1 MRLRLTTHVF
11 ALCLVTALPAAADT
25 VLTLANHSDEIVMM
39 GQKTPAQDNE
49 QQYWFTDD
57 ATRFDAG
64 DTSIVM
70 RLDSKKLYVLNHS
83 EKSYS
88 TIDLPFD
95 FKSLVGPEMAPM
107 MDQMMKMMAASVT
120 VTPSDRAGEFAGY
133 GCRYSQVDVSM
144 AMMQMSIDQCLSEKM
159 PIDYSRYQALAEA
172 QAEMIPN
179 GSWMKELAEK
189 LQGFPVRSE
198 TTTTMMGKSFQSWQ
212 ELKSVE
218 EKSAPAGFYAPP
230 PGYKEIRFD
239 PMAAQAQQRRK
250 KK

>member
-1 MRLRLTTHVF
+1 MRRHVLPLGIAF
-11 ALCLVTALPAAADT
+11 SLAAVPAAADT
-25 VLTLANHSDEIVMM
+25 VLTLANHSDEVSVM

-70 RLDSKKLYVLNHS
+70 RLDAKKLYVIHHP
-83 EKSYS
+83 EKNYS

-120 VTPSDRAGEFAGY
+120 VTPTDRSGEY
-133 GCRYSQVDVSM
+133 GGFSCKFSKVNISM
-144 AMMQMSIDQCLSEKM
+144 AMMQMSMDQCLSDEM
-159 PIDYSRYQALAEA
+159 PIDYSRYKALAEA

-179 GSWMKELAEK
+179 GSWMKEIADK

-198 TTTTMMGKSFQSWQ
+198 TTTTMMGKSFGSWQ
-212 ELKSVE
+212 ELKSVDE
-218 EKSAPAGFYAPP
+218 RSSPPGFYAPP
-230 PGYKEIRFD
+230 AGYKEIRYD
-239 PMAAQAQQRRK
+239 PMAQQQKRRK
-250 KK
+250 K